1 MNLKNIKQVS
11 APPKPVKPEL
21 TKAPSYHIYYL
32 LILVYS
38 FILYGNTI
46 NNRFAID
53 DFYVTGNNPLVQ
65 QGIKAIPAIFS
76 SYYISINAEEG
87 GQHNFGYRPIAK
99 TTFAIERQIFGENPF
114 VSHFINILLYALTG
128 LLLFQLFRKLLKNYH
143 VMFPFLAVML
153 FLAHPLH
160 TEVVASLKNREEL
173 LSFLG
178 ALMALKYFLKYNETG
193 KKLNILWGTLA
204 FGLGFLSKANI
215 MTFLVAIPLVM
226 YFFTDIKPKKNL
238 ILAGSMI
245 LALLIALLVPRLFL
259 GTASRPMQFIEN
271 PLLFDVPFFERI
283 GTSMMSLLFYL
294 KMLVFPHPLIYYYG
308 FNMIPVTGLA
318 SPLVWLSV
326 IIHLALLGFAIL
338 KIRGKHIL
346 SFAILFYLVSIS
358 MYSNLVSPLT
368 GMVAERSLYIASF
381 GFCMALVYWLF
392 RLSGS
397 EPTNPKISLK
407 TVNYAILGSVIL
419 AIPATAKTIDRNN
432 DWKDEVTL
440 YAADAPYQENSA
452 KANFIYATNLR
463 STVVERL
470 KAGVPRAQ
478 VVADAQI
485 CITHFKRAT
494 AVYPQYSDSWNNLGE
509 VYLLILN
516 QPDSAIL
523 YFEKAIATNPE
534 FTAAFYNLGYTYQV
548 TDQPE
553 KAIPNYEKALEL
565 EPYEIRAM
573 SNLAKLYQ
581 KTGQTEKAIQLN
593 EDIILIEPGLDL
605 PYINLGTYAMR
616 NGDPEKALDYFAKA
630 IEINPNNFELNMK
643 LRNYYQKVGDSTKA
657 DYYLDLARRSGKPQ

>member
-1 MNLKNIKQVS
+1 
-11 APPKPVKPEL
+11 
-21 TKAPSYHIYYL
+21 
-32 LILVYS
+32 
-38 FILYGNTI
+38 
-46 NNRFAID
+46 
-53 DFYVTGNNPLVQ
+53 
-65 QGIKAIPAIFS
+65 
-76 SYYISINAEEG
+76 
-87 GQHNFGYRPIAK
+87 
-99 TTFAIERQIFGENPF
+99 
-114 VSHFINILLYALTG
+114 
-128 LLLFQLFRKLLKNYH
+128 
-143 VMFPFLAVML
+143 
-153 FLAHPLH
+153 
-160 TEVVASLKNREEL
+160 
-173 LSFLG
+173 
-178 ALMALKYFLKYNETG
+178 
-193 KKLNILWGTLA
+193 
-204 FGLGFLSKANI
+204 
-215 MTFLVAIPLVM
+215 
-226 YFFTDIKPKKNL
+226 
-238 ILAGSMI
+238 
-245 LALLIALLVPRLFL
+245 
-259 GTASRPMQFIEN
+259 
-271 PLLFDVPFFERI
+271 
-283 GTSMMSLLFYL
+283 
-294 KMLVFPHPLIYYYG
+294 
-308 FNMIPVTGLA
+308 
-318 SPLVWLSV
+318 
-326 IIHLALLGFAIL
+326 
-338 KIRGKHIL
+338 
-346 SFAILFYLVSIS
+346 
-358 MYSNLVSPLT
+358 
-368 GMVAERSLYIASF
+368 
-381 GFCMALVYWLF
+381 LF